1 MKFKWTHISV
11 IYYFQIYFY
20 AIQLK
25 VMETKIAI
33 MITFSNNMEKWVR
46 GVGNMEFQF
55 MGGIDIFILLSIA
68 FCINELFP
76 KQWENKY

>member
-1 MKFKWTHISV
+1 MNTYQCYILLSNIFLCNTIKSNGNI
-11 IYYFQIYFY
+11 
-20 AIQLK
+20 
-25 VMETKIAI
+25 KIAI

>member
-1 MKFKWTHISV
+1 MNTYQCYILLSNIFLFNTIKSNGNI
-11 IYYFQIYFY
+11 
-20 AIQLK
+20 
-25 VMETKIAI
+25 KIAI
-33 MITFSNNMEKWVR
+33 MITFSNNMEKWAR
-46 GVGNMEFQF
+46 GMGNMEFQF

>member
-1 MKFKWTHISV
+1 MLYITFKYILRNTIKSNGN
-11 IYYFQIYFY
+11 I
-20 AIQLK
+20 
-25 VMETKIAI
+25 KIAI

>member
-1 MKFKWTHISV
+1 
-11 IYYFQIYFY
+11 
-20 AIQLK
+20 
-25 VMETKIAI
+25 

-46 GVGNMEFQF
+46 GMGNMEFQF

-76 KQWENKY
+76 KKWENKY